1 MRKIRRGCL
10 PAVGGIL
17 ALLGLLWGANV
28 GQGAGSTGSGHGG
41 VESLLAQIP
50 ASLMPPGQMTGE
62 QERSFRKWAEATL
75 SGEPMLI
82 GFVVSSAERTA
93 DETIVVTGY
102 LPISTPVHGRIAL
115 CKIRAELAAGAEDG
129 GVPALSPGTKVFV
142 TGQTTVGDP
151 LYPMRGKIRVSGA
164 EQTIAGWTADR
175 AYFGVNLGHCLAPG
189 AEYGRPEPGPAPRAG
204 RKPQPKAAPPKPPKK
219 VAPPTPVPKKKTDK
233 PKRES
238 TTFFKVSAGD
248 AGRIIYIVDRS
259 GSMTDLIDYVKF
271 ELKRSIARLT
281 DDKMFHVIF
290 YSSGPPLEMPTTRRT
305 KARTDDNG
313 TKHVRTASMLPK
325 ATAAAKARA
334 YQFIDGVI
342 PRGETDPS
350 KAFQRAFKLK
360 PGVVF
365 LLTDGEFDRA
375 IAGLVKRL
383 NPGAKVPVHTIA
395 FFYRAGE
402 PILKKIAA
410 ENGGEY
416 RFVSE
421 ADLATLAN

>member
-10 PAVGGIL
+10 PIVGGIL
-17 ALLGLLWGANV
+17 AVLGLLWVANV
-28 GQGAGSTGSGHGG
+28 GQGAGSTGSSHGG

-50 ASLMPPGQMTGE
+50 ASRMPPGQMTQE
-62 QERSFRKWAEATL
+62 QERSFRKWAAATL
-75 SGEPMLI
+75 SGQPVLI
-82 GFVVSSAERTA
+82 GFVVSSVEGTA
-93 DETIVVTGY
+93 DETTVVTGY

-115 CKIRAELAAGAEDG
+115 CKIRAELAAWAEDG
-129 GVPALSPGTKVFV
+129 GVSALSPGTKVFV
-142 TGQTTVGDP
+142 TGETAAGDP
-151 LYPMRGKIRVSGA
+151 LYPMRGKIRVSGT
-164 EQTIAGWTADR
+164 EKTIAGWTADR
-175 AYFGVNLGHCLAPG
+175 AYFGVNLENCRAPG
-189 AEYGRPEPGPAPRAG
+189 AEYGRPEPGPAPGAG

-219 VAPPTPVPKKKTDK
+219 APLPAPAPKKTDK

-248 AGRIIYIVDRS
+248 AGRVIYIVDRS
-259 GSMTDLIDYVKF
+259 GSMTDSIDYVKF

-281 DDKMFHVIF
+281 DDKTFHVIF
-290 YSSGPPLEMPTTRRT
+290 YSSGPPLEMPTTRHA
-305 KARTDDNG
+305 KAWTDDSG
-313 TKHVRTASMLPK
+313 AKHVRTESMLPK
-325 ATAAAKARA
+325 ATVAAKARA
-334 YQFIDGVI
+334 YRFIDGVI
-342 PRGETDPS
+342 PQGETDPS
-350 KAFQRAFKLK
+350 KAFQRAFELK

-383 NPGAKVPVHTIA
+383 NPGAKVPVHTIG
-395 FFYRAGE
+395 FLYRTGE

-410 ENGGEY
+410 QNGGEY